1 MDLSKILSIS
11 GKAGLFKVVSQAKNA
26 VIVESLIDKKRFPAF
41 GHEKI
46 SSMEEI
52 SVFTTGEDMPLKDVF
67 KAMHVKLEGKPAI
80 DHKSDNNTLKKFFLE
95 MIPEVDQERVYISDI
110 KKMVGWYNLLH
121 EQNML
126 DFTEPEEKKEESPA
140 DVVAQV
146 QEPVKDNEV
155 TEAEVLDEPV
165 KEKKSKK
172 TSKTAESTKK
182 TKKSD

>member
-11 GKAGLFKVVSQAKNA
+11 GKPGLFKVVSQAKNA

-80 DHKSDNNTLKKFFLE
+80 DAKSDNNALKKFFLE
-95 MIPEVDQERVYISDI
+95 MIPEFDQERVYVSDI
-110 KKMVGWYNLLH
+110 KKMIAWYNLLV
-121 EQNML
+121 EKNML
-126 DFTEPEEKKEESPA
+126 DFKEPEAEQKEAAPA
-140 DVVAQV
+140 EEVTAA
-146 QEPVKDNEV
+146 QEPVK
-155 TEAEVLDEPV
+155 EAEVSEEPV
-165 KEKKSKK
+165 KEKKPKK
-172 TSKTAESTKK
+172 TSKKAESPRKV
-182 TKKSD
+182 KKSE